1 MKRMLPLFLLLAAGQ
16 AQADSNSDYRAGSD
30 FAHQIKGQGTGSIRN
45 FNPQE
50 SIPGYNAN
58 PDETKYYGGVTAG
71 GDSGLKNDGTTQW
84 ATGETGKTITESFMN
99 KPKDILSPD
108 APFIEKG
115 RDVVNRAD
123 SIVGNT
129 GQQCSAQ
136 EINRSEFTNYTCER
150 DTTVEEYCT
159 RTATITGDWRETTEV
174 RTYTLTA
181 FSFSRSGK
189 QIVFSVTVPEA
200 GTISSASLN
209 VITQNYLWNSR
220 AGFMNTIFN
229 MTWGSTIT
237 LGGAT
242 GRHCCK

>member
-115 RDVVNRAD
+115 RDVVNRA
-123 SIVGNT
+123 
-129 GQQCSAQ
+129 
-136 EINRSEFTNYTCER
+136 
-150 DTTVEEYCT
+150 
-159 RTATITGDWRETTEV
+159 
-174 RTYTLTA
+174 
-181 FSFSRSGK
+181 
-189 QIVFSVTVPEA
+189 
-200 GTISSASLN
+200 
-209 VITQNYLWNSR
+209 
-220 AGFMNTIFN
+220 
-229 MTWGSTIT
+229 
-237 LGGAT
+237 
-242 GRHCCK
+242 